1 MISCGPHGNPCLC
14 GSHFHHDQKYTMEQW
29 GVFVSLCVYKGKS
42 SKKHIYFTIITSFYK
57 VTTQDIVD
65 EVVTEESDM

>member
-1 MISCGPHGNPCLC
+1 
-14 GSHFHHDQKYTMEQW
+14 MEQW